1 MQEQQSAH
9 DYSPAKKH
17 RRAPVTKEEYEASME
32 KQRAESRKNK
42 HFLVGEWK
50 SKKGDIARFETD
62 GIRSA
67 GGSMYLKGLKGMYW
81 EALGEKISFYQ
92 SLVAGKSELVK
103 GMGAKYNKKED

>member
-32 KQRAESRKNK
+32 KQRAESRKDK

-50 SKKGDIARFETD
+50 SKKGNIARFEN
-62 GIRSA
+62 GWNKVGRWQYVFE
-67 GGSMYLKGLKGMYW
+67 GS
-81 EALGEKISFYQ
+81 
-92 SLVAGKSELVK
+92 
-103 GMGAKYNKKED
+103 